1 MQKNTSLFEEKHKQ
15 KQNKK
20 PNHYFEDQKQ
30 QNKTT
35 QNKSRIHLHV
45 VAFVFFFSRSFSF
58 AGDLVTRIFEHVKH
72 LRKKH
77 NNREKRA
84 NKKRQEG
91 NTCKKRANKQQPHI
105 NVLYTGFSFGFVFML
120 LLFFLCVFCLAFSC
134 AVLIV
139 FCSKSGLDWVFCF
152 SLILFSFLFV
162 L

>member
-1 MQKNTSLFEEKHKQ
+1 
-15 KQNKK
+15 
-20 PNHYFEDQKQ
+20 
-30 QNKTT
+30 
-35 QNKSRIHLHV
+35 V

-77 NNREKRA
+77 NKREKRA

-120 LLFFLCVFCLAFSC
+120 LFFFVYVFCLAFSC

-152 SLILFSFLFV
+152 SLIFFNLFHDFIIS
-162 L
+162 

>member
-1 MQKNTSLFEEKHKQ
+1 M
-15 KQNKK
+15 
-20 PNHYFEDQKQ
+20 
-30 QNKTT
+30 
-35 QNKSRIHLHV
+35 
-45 VAFVFFFSRSFSF
+45 
-58 AGDLVTRIFEHVKH
+58 TRIFEHVKH

-77 NNREKRA
+77 NKREKRA

-120 LLFFLCVFCLAFSC
+120 LFFLVYVFCLAFSC

-152 SLILFSFLFV
+152 SLILFFFNLFHDFIIS
-162 L
+162 